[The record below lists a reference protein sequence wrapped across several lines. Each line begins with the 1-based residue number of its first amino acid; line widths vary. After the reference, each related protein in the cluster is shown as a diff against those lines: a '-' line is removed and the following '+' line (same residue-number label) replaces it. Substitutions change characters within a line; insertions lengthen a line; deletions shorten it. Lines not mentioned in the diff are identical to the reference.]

1 MLRTPQLK
9 PFIIYI
15 KPPKFELLKETR
27 NKARARSTFDENNSR
42 GFTVI
47 LNLNFFLITPVYMDF
62 VTELDMPW
70 FSDIKKGKNIFSRK
84 SLLLYLEECFYKI

>member
-15 KPPKFELLKETR
+15 KPPKFEVLKETR

-47 LNLNFFLITPVYMDF
+47 FYLKFCLSILTLESNFAV
-62 VTELDMPW
+62 
-70 FSDIKKGKNIFSRK
+70 SRK
-84 SLLLYLEECFYKI
+84 NTNITFIDH